1 MADARGQARAR
12 AAGAVLLLSLAACGE
27 SRPPR
32 KQAAAPP
39 EAPIKLPRP
48 DQRLCTAVVILL
60 DTSKSMLQAVV
71 DRGGERRPKSHI
83 ARDALLQVIDRTA
96 AWTAAHP
103 DRPIELG
110 IYRFSSDV
118 ERMLDVAPFDQ
129 AAARR
134 AVDRYAIE
142 GGTAIGRAL
151 ESAYRG
157 LSRSGCVRQ
166 HVICITDGENT
177 SGPDPGLTARKFF
190 EATGGGVELHFVAFD
205 TSPKKFGFLSAVN
218 GSVVEAADGEQLER
232 RMAEIYERRI
242 LVEEMPA
249 EHE

>member
-1 MADARGQARAR
+1 
-12 AAGAVLLLSLAACGE
+12 
-27 SRPPR
+27 
-32 KQAAAPP
+32 
-39 EAPIKLPRP
+39 
-48 DQRLCTAVVILL
+48 
-60 DTSKSMLQAVV
+60 
-71 DRGGERRPKSHI
+71 
-83 ARDALLQVIDRTA
+83 
-96 AWTAAHP
+96 
-103 DRPIELG
+103 
-110 IYRFSSDV
+110 
-118 ERMLDVAPFDQ
+118 
-129 AAARR
+129 
-134 AVDRYAIE
+134 
-142 GGTAIGRAL
+142 
-151 ESAYRG
+151 
-157 LSRSGCVRQ
+157 VRQ